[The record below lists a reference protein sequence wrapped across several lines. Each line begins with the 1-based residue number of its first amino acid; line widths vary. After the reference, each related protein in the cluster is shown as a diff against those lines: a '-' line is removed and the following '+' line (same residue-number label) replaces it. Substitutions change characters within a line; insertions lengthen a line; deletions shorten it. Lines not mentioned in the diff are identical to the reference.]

1 MTLPLALAVVLAA
14 TGGAAGVITPAA
26 AGEPRDVF
34 AVATGDPPL
43 VQAARNGDEATLRR
57 LVEQG
62 ADVNAMGGD
71 GSTALL
77 WASHRDLPES
87 VALLIAAGADVNRAN
102 DLGATPLWAAGEN
115 GSVAVAALLL
125 DAAANPN
132 LALRHGE
139 TPLMASA
146 RAGRERVAELL
157 LEHGADP
164 NATGPRDQT
173 ALIWAVLNRSP
184 DVVKALLDHGADVHP
199 RTVVTVELK
208 AHEPHTHIQNQ
219 GWFEHG
225 GNTALMFAARVGD
238 VESAR
243 HLVAAGADV
252 DDRSGFGVS
261 ALAMAAYSNFRT
273 LVAEPAFS
281 SGGPY
286 TMGGREG
293 FRPGRYRELIEFLL
307 EAGADPDAGSDR
319 FTALHAAILRH
330 DQRSVDLLLEH
341 GADVTLPI
349 AAFTPHQR
357 GSNQAFYF
365 HNGWIGARPV
375 WLAARFGTAGILRS
389 LLAHGAD
396 PRFVHRSEYFAGSD
410 GALTSGIFAARQLEF
425 TTTLMAALGM
435 SNAGRPWVYE
445 RVCTAEHEQATLEK
459 VQLLVDAGADLA
471 ITTAEGFTVL
481 DQARALKY
489 ESVVEILVAAGAPA
503 GVGADDT
510 EYDFLNRRTRG
521 GCR

>member
-1 MTLPLALAVVLAA
+1 MTLPLVLAA
-14 TGGAAGVITPAA
+14 VLAAGDAVPTTAA
-26 AGEPRDVF
+26 
-34 AVATGDPPL
+34 GDPP
-43 VQAARNGDEATLRR
+43 VVEAARNGDEALLRT

-62 ADVNAMGGD
+62 ADVNAAAGD

-87 VALLIAAGADVNRAN
+87 VELLIEAGAEVNRAN
-102 DLGATPLWAAGEN
+102 DLGATPLWVASEN
-115 GSVAVAALLL
+115 GSVAVADLLL
-125 DAAANPN
+125 AAGAEPH
-132 LALRHGE
+132 LSLRHGE
-139 TPLMASA
+139 TPLMAAA
-146 RAGRERVAELL
+146 RAGSARVAAAL

-173 ALIWAVLNRSP
+173 ALMWAVLNLSP
-184 DVVKALLDHGADVHP
+184 DVVKVLLDHGADVHA
-199 RTVVTVELK
+199 RTDVTVELK

-243 HLVAAGADV
+243 HLIAAGADV
-252 DDRSGFGVS
+252 NDRSALGVN
-261 ALAMAAYSNFRT
+261 ALAMAAYGNFRT

-293 FRPGRYRELIEFLL
+293 FRPGRFGDLVAFLL
-307 EAGADPDAGSDR
+307 DAGADPDGGSDR

-341 GADVTLPI
+341 GADVGVPLAT
-349 AAFTPHQR
+349 FTPHQR
-357 GSNQAFYF
+357 GSIQAFYF

-389 LLAHGAD
+389 LLEHGAD

-410 GALTSGIFAARQLEF
+410 GALTSGIFAARQSEV

-435 SNAGRPWVYE
+435 SSAGSAWVYAHVCSPQHE
-445 RVCTAEHEQATLEK
+445 RETLDK
-459 VQLLVDAGADLA
+459 VRLLVDAGTDLA
-471 ITTAEGFTVL
+471 MTTAAGFTAL

-489 ESVVEILVAAGAPA
+489 ESVVEVLLGAGAPA
-503 GVGADDT
+503 GAGLT
-510 EYDFLNRRTRG
+510 EAQYDFLNRRVQG
-521 GCR
+521 ACG

>member
-1 MTLPLALAVVLAA
+1 MLSLALMAVLAA
-14 TGGAAGVITPAA
+14 GGDLPPVVEAAK
-26 AGEPRDVF
+26 
-34 AVATGDPPL
+34 
-43 VQAARNGDEATLRR
+43 NGDEAALRA
-57 LVEQG
+57 LVAEG
-62 ADVNAMGGD
+62 VDVNATAGD

-77 WASHRDLPES
+77 WASHRDLPAS
-87 VALLIAAGADVNRAN
+87 VELLIEAGADVNRAN

-115 GSVAVAALLL
+115 GGVAVAELLL
-125 DAAANPN
+125 DAGADPN
-132 LALRHGE
+132 RALRHGE
-139 TPLMASA
+139 TPLMAAARSGSA
-146 RAGRERVAELL
+146 RVAGML
-157 LEHGADP
+157 LENGANPD
-164 NATGPRDQT
+164 ATGPRNQT
-173 ALIWAVLNRSP
+173 ALMWAVLNLSP
-184 DVVKALLDHGADVHP
+184 DVTKVLVEHGADVHA
-199 RTVVTVELK
+199 RTVVTVEMK

-225 GNTALMFAARVGD
+225 GNTALLFAARVGD

-243 HLVAAGADV
+243 HLVAAGADLN
-252 DDRSGFGVS
+252 DRSGFGVS

-273 LVAEPAFS
+273 QVTEPTYS

-286 TMGGREG
+286 TVGGREG
-293 FRPGRYRELIEFLL
+293 FRPGRFGDLVEFLL

-341 GADVTLPI
+341 GADVTLPV

-389 LLAHGAD
+389 LLEHGAD

-410 GALTSGIFAARQLEF
+410 GALTSGIFAARQLEI
-425 TTTLMAALGM
+425 TTTLMAVVGM
-435 SNAGRPWVYE
+435 ANAGRPWVYQY
-445 RVCTAEHEQATLEK
+445 VCTPQHEQETLEK
-459 VQLLVDAGADLA
+459 VQLLVDAGVDLA
-471 ITTAEGFTVL
+471 MSTAEGFTAL

-489 ESVVEILVAAGAPA
+489 ESVVEVLRAAGASA
-503 GVGADDT
+503 GMGLSEA
-510 EYDFLNRRTRG
+510 EYDFLNRRTQG
-521 GCR
+521 GCA

>member
-1 MTLPLALAVVLAA
+1 MKLPLVLLAVFAAGDADRAAARDAVLTAA
-14 TGGAAGVITPAA
+14 TP
-26 AGEPRDVF
+26 
-34 AVATGDPPL
+34 DPP
-43 VQAARNGDEATLRR
+43 VVEAARNGDEALLRA

-62 ADVNAMGGD
+62 ADVNAAAGD

-87 VALLIAAGADVNRAN
+87 VRLLIEAGAEVNRAN
-102 DLGATPLWAAGEN
+102 DLGATPLWAASEN
-115 GSVAVAALLL
+115 GSVAVADLLL
-125 DAAANPN
+125 DAGADPN
-132 LALRHGE
+132 LSLRHGE
-139 TPLMASA
+139 TPLMAAA
-146 RAGRERVAELL
+146 RAGSARVAELL

-164 NATGPRDQT
+164 NATGPRNQT
-173 ALIWAVLNRSP
+173 ALMWAVLNLSP
-184 DVVKALLDHGADVHP
+184 DVVKVLVESDADVHA
-199 RTVVTVELK
+199 RTDVTVELK

-238 VESAR
+238 VESAK

-252 DDRSGFGVS
+252 NDRSAFGVS
-261 ALAMAAYSNFRT
+261 ALAMAAYGNFRT

-293 FRPGRYRELIEFLL
+293 FRPGRFGDLVAFLL
-307 EAGADPDAGSDR
+307 EAGADPNGGSDR

-330 DQRSVDLLLEH
+330 DQRSVDLLLEY
-341 GADVTLPI
+341 GADVGVPLAT
-349 AAFTPHQR
+349 FTPHQR
-357 GSNQAFYF
+357 GSIQAFYF

-389 LLAHGAD
+389 LLQHGAD
-396 PRFVHRSEYFAGSD
+396 PRFLHRSEYFAGTD
-410 GALTSGIFAARQLEF
+410 GALTSGIFAARQSEV

-435 SNAGRPWVYE
+435 SSAGSAWVYPHVCSPQHE
-445 RVCTAEHEQATLEK
+445 RETRDK
-459 VQLLVDAGADLA
+459 VRLLVDAGTDLA
-471 ITTAEGFTVL
+471 MTTAAGFTAL

-489 ESVVEILVAAGAPA
+489 ESVVEVLLGAGAPA
-503 GVGADDT
+503 GAGLT
-510 EYDFLNRRTRG
+510 EAQYDFLNRRVQG
-521 GCR
+521 ACG

>member
-1 MTLPLALAVVLAA
+1 MTLPLALAVALAA
-14 TGGAAGVITPAA
+14 ADDPAGAITAP
-26 AGEPRDVF
+26 
-34 AVATGDPPL
+34 ATGDPPGVTTLPVGDPPL
-43 VQAARNGDEATLRR
+43 VEAAKNGDEATLRT

-62 ADVNAMGGD
+62 VDVNATGGD
-71 GSTALL
+71 GATALL

-87 VALLIAAGADVNRAN
+87 VALLIAAGADVDRAN

-115 GSVAVAALLL
+115 GSVAVTELLL
-125 DAAANPN
+125 DAAADPSR
-132 LALRHGE
+132 ALRHGE
-139 TPLMASA
+139 TPLMATA
-146 RAGRERVAELL
+146 RAGAARVAELL
-157 LEHGADP
+157 LDHGADP

-173 ALIWAVLNRSP
+173 ALMWAVLNRAP
-184 DVVKALLDHGADVHP
+184 DVVKVLLDHGADVHA
-199 RTVVTVELK
+199 RTSVTLELK

-238 VESAR
+238 TESTR
-243 HLVAAGADV
+243 HLVAAGANV

-293 FRPGRYRELIEFLL
+293 FRPGRFGEVVELLL
-307 EAGADPDAGSDR
+307 EAGADPNAGSDR

-375 WLAARFGTAGILRS
+375 WLAARYGTAGILRS
-389 LLAHGAD
+389 LLQHGAD

-410 GALTSGIFAARQLEF
+410 GALTSGIFAARQLEV
-425 TTTLMAALGM
+425 TSTLMAALGM

-445 RVCTAEHEQATLEK
+445 RVCTPEHEQATLEK
-459 VQLLVDAGADLA
+459 VQLLVDAGANLA
-471 ITTAEGFTVL
+471 MTTAEGFTAL

-489 ESVVEILVAAGAPA
+489 ESVVEALVAAGAA
-503 GVGADDT
+503 GGVGSDET

-521 GCR
+521 GCG

>member
-1 MTLPLALAVVLAA
+1 MMLSVLFAAVLAA
-14 TGGAAGVITPAA
+14 
-26 AGEPRDVF
+26 
-34 AVATGDPPL
+34 GDPPL
-43 VQAARNGDEATLRR
+43 VAAAKDGDEAALRTL
-57 LVEQG
+57 VAQG
-62 ADVNAMGGD
+62 ADVNVAAGD

-87 VALLIAAGADVNRAN
+87 VALLIGAGADVNRAN

-115 GSVAVAALLL
+115 GSAVLVELLL
-125 DAAANPN
+125 EAGADPN

-139 TPLMASA
+139 TPLMSAA
-146 RAGRERVAELL
+146 RAGSARVAALL
-157 LEHGADP
+157 LEHGGDP
-164 NATGPRDQT
+164 NATGPRGQT
-173 ALIWAVLNRSP
+173 ALMWAVLNRSA
-184 DVVKALLDHGADVHP
+184 DVVKILLDYGAEVDA
-199 RTVVTVELK
+199 RSVVTVELK

-252 DDRSGFGVS
+252 NDRSGFGVS

-273 LVAEPAFS
+273 LVAAPAFS

-293 FRPGRYRELIEFLL
+293 FRPGRFGELVEFLL
-307 EAGADPDAGSDR
+307 EAGADPDSGSER

-330 DQRSVDLLLEH
+330 DQRSVHLLLEH
-341 GADVTLPI
+341 GADVSIPL

-389 LLAHGAD
+389 LLEHGAD
-396 PRFVHRSEYFAGSD
+396 PRFEHRSEYFAGSD
-410 GALTSGIFAARQLEF
+410 GALTSGIFAARQLEV

-435 SNAGRPWVYE
+435 SNPGRPWVYE
-445 RVCTAEHEQATLEK
+445 RVCSAEHEQATLEK
-459 VQLLVDAGADLA
+459 VRLLAESGVDLA
-471 ITTAEGFTVL
+471 MTTAEGFTAL

-489 ESVVEILVAAGAPA
+489 ESVIEVLVAAGAPGGA
-503 GVGADDT
+503 GLDEA
-510 EYDFLNRRTRG
+510 EYDFLNRRTQG
-521 GCR
+521 GCG

>member
-1 MTLPLALAVVLAA
+1 MKTTVPWRAMLPVVL
-14 TGGAAGVITPAA
+14 VVFLAA
-26 AGEPRDVF
+26 AG
-34 AVATGDPPL
+34 DPPP
-43 VQAARNGDEATLRR
+43 VVDAARNGDEAVLRT

-62 ADVNAMGGD
+62 ADVNATAGD

-77 WASHRDLPES
+77 WASHRDLPKS
-87 VALLIAAGADVNRAN
+87 VNLLIRAGADVNRAN

-115 GSVAVAALLL
+115 GSVAVVERLLEAGA
-125 DAAANPN
+125 DPN

-139 TPLMASA
+139 TPLMAATRSGSA
-146 RAGRERVAELL
+146 RAAELL

-173 ALIWAVLNRSP
+173 ALMWAVLDLSS
-184 DVVKALLDHGADVHP
+184 DVVKVLVDHGVDVHA
-199 RTVVTVELK
+199 RTAVTVELK
-208 AHEPHTHIQNQ
+208 AHEPHSHIQNQ

-252 DDRSGFGVS
+252 NDRSAFGVS
-261 ALAMAAYSNFRT
+261 AVAMAAYSNFRT
-273 LVAEPAFS
+273 LVAEPAYS

-293 FRPGRYRELIEFLL
+293 FRPGRFGELVEFLL
-307 EAGADPDAGSDR
+307 EEGADPNLGSDR

-330 DQRSVDLLLEH
+330 DQRSVDLLLER
-341 GADVTLPI
+341 GADVTTPL
-349 AAFTPHQR
+349 ATFTPIQR

-389 LLAHGAD
+389 LLEHGAD
-396 PRFVHRSEYFAGSD
+396 PRFVHRGEYFAGGD
-410 GALTSGIFAARQLEF
+410 GALTDGIFAARQVEV
-425 TTTLMAALGM
+425 TTTLMAALSM
-435 SNAGRPWVYE
+435 SNAGRAWVYQH
-445 RVCTAEHEQATLEK
+445 VCSEGHKEDLLEK
-459 VQLLVDAGADLA
+459 VRLLVDVGVDLNM
-471 ITTAEGFTVL
+471 TTAQGQTAL
-481 DQARALKY
+481 DQAETMGY
-489 ESVVEILVAAGAPA
+489 QDTVDFLVAAGAEK
-503 GVGADDT
+503 GVAREDGDD
-510 EYDFLNRRTRG
+510 DRPRRST
-521 GCR
+521 GCG

>member
-1 MTLPLALAVVLAA
+1 MMLPLLMA
-14 TGGAAGVITPAA
+14 TFLAA
-26 AGEPRDVF
+26 AGD
-34 AVATGDPPL
+34 TPP
-43 VQAARNGDEATLRR
+43 VVEAAKNGDQAGLRTLI
-57 LVEQG
+57 EQG
-62 ADVNAMGGD
+62 ADVNATAGD

-87 VALLIAAGADVNRAN
+87 VALLIESGADVDRAN
-102 DLGATPLWAAGEN
+102 DLGATPLWAAAEN
-115 GSVAVAALLL
+115 GGVAVVELLL
-125 DAAANPN
+125 DAGADPN
-132 LALRHGE
+132 RALRYGE
-139 TPLMASA
+139 TPLMAAA
-146 RAGRERVAELL
+146 RAGSAQVAELL

-164 NATGPRDQT
+164 NTTGPRDQT
-173 ALIWAVLNRSP
+173 ALMWAALNLAP
-184 DVVKALLDHGADVHP
+184 DVTRVLVEGGADVHA
-199 RTVVTVELK
+199 RTVVTVEMK

-225 GNTALMFAARVGD
+225 GNTALLFAARVGD

-243 HLVAAGADV
+243 HLAAAGADLN
-252 DDRSGFGVS
+252 DKSGFGVS
-261 ALAMAAYSNFRT
+261 ALAMAAYGNFRT
-273 LVAEPAFS
+273 QVTEPTFS

-286 TMGGREG
+286 TVGGREG
-293 FRPGRYRELIEFLL
+293 FRPGRFGDLVEFLL
-307 EAGADPDAGSDR
+307 EAGADPDAGSEK

-341 GADVTLPI
+341 GADVTLPV

-389 LLAHGAD
+389 LLEHGAD

-410 GALTSGIFAARQLEF
+410 GALTSGIFAARQLEI
-425 TTTLMAALGM
+425 TTTLMAAVGM
-435 SNAGRPWVYE
+435 ANAGRPWVYQH
-445 RVCTAEHEQATLEK
+445 VCTPEHEQATLEK
-459 VQLLVDAGADLA
+459 VQLLVDTDVDLA
-471 ITTAEGFTVL
+471 METPQGLTAL

-489 ESVVEILVAAGAPA
+489 ESVVDALVAAGTPG
-503 GVGADDT
+503 GVGPDDP
-510 EYDFLNRRTRG
+510 EYDFLNRRQRG

>member
-1 MTLPLALAVVLAA
+1 MTLPLALALALS
-14 TGGAAGVITPAA
+14 AA
-26 AGEPRDVF
+26 
-34 AVATGDPPL
+34 GDPPL
-43 VQAARNGDEATLRR
+43 VEAARNGDEAALRT

-62 ADVNAMGGD
+62 ADVNATGGD
-71 GSTALL
+71 GSTALV
-77 WASHRDLPES
+77 WASHRDLPAS
-87 VALLIAAGADVNRAN
+87 VALLIGAGADVDRSN

-115 GSVAVAALLL
+115 GSAAVTELLL
-125 DAAANPN
+125 DAGADPN

-139 TPLMASA
+139 TPLMAAA
-146 RAGRERVAELL
+146 RAGSARVAELL
-157 LEHGADP
+157 LEHGADA
-164 NATGPRDQT
+164 NARGPRNQT
-173 ALIWAVLNRSP
+173 ALMWAVLNRAP
-184 DVVKALLDHGADVHP
+184 DVVKALLDRGTDVHA

-225 GNTALMFAARVGD
+225 GHTALLFAARVGD

-243 HLVAAGADV
+243 HLVAAGANV

-261 ALAMAAYSNFRT
+261 TLAMAAYSNFRM

-293 FRPGRYRELIEFLL
+293 FRPGRFGELVEFLL
-307 EAGADPDAGSDR
+307 EAGADPNGGSDR

-330 DQRSVDLLLEH
+330 DQRSVDLLLAH
-341 GADVTLPI
+341 GADVTLPL
-349 AAFTPHQR
+349 ATFTPHQR

-375 WLAARFGTAGILRS
+375 WLAARYGTAGILRS
-389 LLAHGAD
+389 LLEHGAD
-396 PRFVHRSEYFAGSD
+396 PRVVHRSEYFAGSD
-410 GALTSGIFAARQLEF
+410 GALTSGIFAARQLEV

-435 SNAGRPWVYE
+435 SSAGRPWVYE
-445 RVCTAEHEQATLEK
+445 RVCTAEHEQATLDK
-459 VQLLVDAGADLA
+459 VRLLVDTDVDFAM
-471 ITTAEGFTVL
+471 TTAEGLTAL
-481 DQARALKY
+481 DQARALRY
-489 ESVVEILVAAGAPA
+489 ESVVEVLVAAGVP
-503 GVGADDT
+503 GGMGSDET

-521 GCR
+521 GCG

>member
-1 MTLPLALAVVLAA
+1 MLSLALMAVLAA
-14 TGGAAGVITPAA
+14 AGDTPPVVEAAK
-26 AGEPRDVF
+26 
-34 AVATGDPPL
+34 
-43 VQAARNGDEATLRR
+43 NGDEAALRE
-57 LVEQG
+57 LVEEG
-62 ADVNAMGGD
+62 VDVNATAGD

-87 VALLIAAGADVNRAN
+87 VELLIEAGADVNRAN

-115 GSVAVAALLL
+115 GGVAVVELLL
-125 DAAANPN
+125 DAGADPN
-132 LALRHGE
+132 RALRHGE
-139 TPLMASA
+139 TPLMAAA
-146 RAGRERVAELL
+146 RAGSARVAALL
-157 LEHGADP
+157 LENGAHP
-164 NATGPRDQT
+164 NATAPRNQT
-173 ALIWAVLNRSP
+173 ALMWAALNLSP
-184 DVVKALLDHGADVHP
+184 DVTKVLLDHGADVHV
-199 RTVVTVELK
+199 RTVVTVEMK

-225 GNTALMFAARVGD
+225 GNTALLFAARVGD

-252 DDRSGFGVS
+252 NDKSGFGVS
-261 ALAMAAYSNFRT
+261 ALAMAAYANFRT
-273 LVAEPAFS
+273 QVTEPTYS

-286 TMGGREG
+286 TVGGREG
-293 FRPGRYRELIEFLL
+293 FRPGRFGELVEYLL
-307 EAGADPDAGSDR
+307 EAGADPDAGFEK

-330 DQRSVDLLLEH
+330 DQRSVDLLLQH

-389 LLAHGAD
+389 LLEHGAD
-396 PRFVHRSEYFAGSD
+396 PRFMHRSEYFAGSD
-410 GALTSGIFAARQLEF
+410 GALTSGIFAARQLEV

-445 RVCTAEHEQATLEK
+445 HVCTAEHEQATLEK
-459 VQLLVDAGADLA
+459 VRLLVDAGVGLGM
-471 ITTAEGFTVL
+471 TTPEGLTAL
-481 DQARALKY
+481 DQARAMKY
-489 ESVVEILVAAGAPA
+489 ESVVDALVAAGAPSGA
-503 GVGADDT
+503 GQDDP
-510 EYDFLNRRTRG
+510 EYDFLNRRTQG